1 MAMYRTYWI
10 AWGALLALTVTMVV
24 LDQAPLPRSTFIVL
38 MLSAMLVKAAVIAGY
53 FMHLRFERW
62 ALVAA
67 VVLGLPI
74 NAAILYVL
82 IVADARRIF
91 DMLGTP

>member
-1 MAMYRTYWI
+1 MYRTYWI

-24 LDQAPLPRSTFIVL
+24 LDQAPLSPTTSIVL
-38 MLSAMLVKAAVIAGY
+38 MLGAMLVKATVIASY

-62 ALVAA
+62 ALVVA

-82 IVADARRIF
+82 IVPDAMRIF

>member
-1 MAMYRTYWI
+1 MYRTYWI
-10 AWGALLALTVTMVV
+10 AWGVILGLTLTMVV
-24 LDQAPLPRSTFIVL
+24 LDVTPMPPGLFLVVMVTSI
-38 MLSAMLVKAAVIAGY
+38 LVKASIIAAY

-62 ALVAA
+62 GLVLA

-82 IVADARRIF
+82 IVPDARRLF
-91 DMLGTP
+91 LMLQQ

>member
-24 LDQAPLPRSTFIVL
+24 LDRAPLPRLTFIAL
-38 MLSAMLVKAAVIAGY
+38 MVGAMLVKAAVIAGY

-62 ALVAA
+62 ALVVA

-82 IVADARRIF
+82 IVPDALRIF

>member
-1 MAMYRTYWI
+1 MYRTYWI
-10 AWGALLALTVTMVV
+10 VWGALLALTVTMVV
-24 LDQAPLPRSTFIVL
+24 LDQAPLPRSTFVVL
-38 MLSAMLVKAAVIAGY
+38 MLAAMLVKATVIAGY

-82 IVADARRIF
+82 IVPDARRIL

>member
-1 MAMYRTYWI
+1 MYRTYWI
-10 AWGALLALTVTMVV
+10 AWGVLLALTVTMVV
-24 LDQAPLPRSTFIVL
+24 LDQAPLPHTTFIVL
-38 MLSAMLVKAAVIAGY
+38 MLSAMLVKATVIAAF

-62 ALVAA
+62 ALVLA

-82 IVADARRIF
+82 IAPDAQRIF
-91 DMLGTP
+91 EMLGRP

>member
-10 AWGALLALTVTMVV
+10 AWGALLTLTVTMVV

-38 MLSAMLVKAAVIAGY
+38 MLAAMLVKAAVIAGY

-82 IVADARRIF
+82 IVPDARRIF

>member
-1 MAMYRTYWI
+1 M
-10 AWGALLALTVTMVV
+10 AWGGLLALTLTMVV
-24 LDQAPLPRSTFIVL
+24 LDQTPLTRSTFIAL
-38 MLSAMLVKAAVIAGY
+38 MLAAMLVKAGVILGY

-82 IVADARRIF
+82 IAPDAVRIF
-91 DMLGTP
+91 DMMGTP

>member
-10 AWGALLALTVTMVV
+10 AWGALLALTMTMVV
-24 LDQAPLPRSTFIVL
+24 LDQAPLPRSTFL
-38 MLSAMLVKAAVIAGY
+38 ALRLGAMLVKATVIAPY
-53 FMHLRFERW
+53 CMHLRFERW
-62 ALVAA
+62 PRVVAA
-67 VVLGLPI
+67 VLGLPI

-82 IVADARRIF
+82 IVPDARRIF